1 MDLQT
6 QSRMRRIAMNL
17 FLNNKEKDQ
26 FLKLYENSNSENR
39 EHVLREIER
48 DSESRNYDV
57 RRKLRMLIRDS

>member
-26 FLKLYENSNSENR
+26 FLKLYENSSPKR
-39 EHVLREIER
+39 RDYILREIEH
-48 DSESRNYDV
+48 DSESRDFEI
-57 RRKLRMLIRDS
+57 RRKLRMMIRDY